1 MKKLMKPCGK
11 IYSQDKT
18 YLLLHPEPVAKDSV
32 WNDGTYT
39 FFVAKILGARTYKA
53 TTIVTNCFTLEFD
66 NDADVIEVDNIETRD
81 YVEEAWNVAD
91 NYELEEDDYIPEPA
105 DLDDVEHEL
114 PF

>member
-18 YLLLHPEPVAKDSV
+18 YLLLHPQPVAKDSI

-39 FFVAKILGARTYKA
+39 FFVAKILGANIYKA

-66 NDADVIEVDNIETRD
+66 SDADVIEVDNIETRD
-81 YVEEAWNVAD
+81 YIEEAWNVVD
-91 NYELEEDDYIPEPA
+91 RNVPEEDDFIPEP
-105 DLDDVEHEL
+105 DDPDGVGV
-114 PF
+114 